1 MTRGSIALP
10 ATARLETALG
20 QLVNAATLSSRAAR
34 RKSAAG
40 PKMDTKARLHARRFL
55 KSYYSGEP
63 GSDPSVGIGSDGC
76 VTLEWVKG
84 GNLPGNGSI
93 SPIEIRL
100 AIRHDGSYRLA
111 VDDFRGTLSE
121 EGAKADGTLSLRI
134 GRLMGGPAPGS

>member
-1 MTRGSIALP
+1 MTRDSIALP
-10 ATARLETALG
+10 AAARLETALG

-63 GSDPSVGIGSDGC
+63 GPDPSVGIGTDGC
-76 VTLEWVKG
+76 VTLKWVKG
-84 GNLPGNGSI
+84 GNLPANGSI
-93 SPIEIRL
+93 SPVEIRL

-111 VDDFRGTLSE
+111 IDDFRGMLGE
-121 EGAKADGTLSLRI
+121 EGAKADGALSLRI
-134 GRLMGGPAPGS
+134 GQFLGTPAPGL